1 MAKTDHLGEFEQ
13 LALLAVM
20 RLGNDAYGAHIQ
32 EELDASAE
40 REASISAIYITL
52 TRLEKKGMVR
62 SWMGPPGD
70 ERGGKARR
78 YFAVE
83 PEGMVALDE
92 ARQRLLS
99 MWDGLEADLDA
110 AVGAAGRDGS

>member
-20 RLGNDAYGAHIQ
+20 RLRTDAYGARIQ
-32 EELDASAE
+32 EELDVIAG
-40 REASISAIYITL
+40 RESSISAIYITL

-62 SWMGPPGD
+62 SWMGEPTE

-83 PEGMVALDE
+83 PAGVVALNE
-92 ARQRLLS
+92 ARERLQA
-99 MWDGLEADLDA
+99 MWGGIEAELDR
-110 AVGAAGRDGS
+110 GRASRD

>member
-1 MAKTDHLGEFEQ
+1 VAKTDHLGEFEQ

-20 RLGNDAYGAHIQ
+20 RLGDDAWGARIQ
-32 EELDASAE
+32 EELDATAE

-62 SWMGPPGD
+62 SWMGPPSD

-83 PEGMVALDE
+83 PEGVVALDE
-92 ARQRLLS
+92 ARRRLLS
-99 MWDGLEADLDA
+99 MWDGLEADLEA
-110 AVGAAGRDGS
+110 AVGSARPNGP